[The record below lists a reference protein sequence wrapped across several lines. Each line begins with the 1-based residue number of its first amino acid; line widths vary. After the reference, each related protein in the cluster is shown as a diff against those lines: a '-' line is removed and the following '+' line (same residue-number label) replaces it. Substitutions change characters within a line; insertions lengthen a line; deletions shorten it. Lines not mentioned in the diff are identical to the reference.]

1 MNLWAMRRAGAS
13 ILLLAVTLTLAS
25 HQGNSTSGRRKKT
38 WTREEAALAGLVE
51 GERFSETEEEEATT
65 PTSGCPVC
73 RMREDMK
80 MYSLEQIKEQI
91 LNKLGIDRPPNT
103 TGRALPKVP
112 SVLLDKYRKSG
123 HAVSGML
130 GDEPVLRP
138 ADEDDDDFHLKTEKV
153 IAFAQR
159 SDHSRK

>member
-1 MNLWAMRRAGAS
+1 MRRAGAS
-13 ILLLAVTLTLAS
+13 LLLLAVTLTLAS
-25 HQGNSTSGRRKKT
+25 HQGNSTSGRRKKS

-51 GERFSETEEEEATT
+51 GERFSDTEEEEATTT

-91 LNKLGIDRPPNT
+91 LNKLGIERPPNT

-138 ADEDDDDFHLKTEKV
+138 ADEDDDDYHLKTEKV

-159 SDHSRK
+159 SNHSRK